1 MENLL
6 TVPINDH
13 LYYIGVN
20 DRDTELFEAMWPLP
34 DGVAYNSYLMTGEK
48 NILLDLV
55 KVNTVSNFIAK
66 LQEVL
71 GDKPLDYIV
80 VHHAEPDHSSAI
92 LNILEIYPEAKII
105 CNKKTVDFLENYYDI
120 KENLIIVKDG
130 ETLEIGNR
138 KLTFYM
144 TPMVH
149 WPESMVSYEEETK
162 TLFSQDIFGGFG
174 TLDGGIFDDELRFD
188 DYYLDETRR
197 YFINIVGKYAKQA
210 LRSLEKLATTLEI
223 KTICP
228 VHGPVWRKDPKR
240 ILDLYISLSK
250 QEVQDGVVIIYGSM
264 YGNTRKMAE
273 TVARGVIRGGIHD
286 VRIRDVSKT
295 PFSYLLADAW
305 KYKGVIL
312 GSCSYNNDL
321 FPPMKFIT
329 EEFKAQKMQNNIWGI
344 FGSYSWSGGAMKN
357 LKAFAEEAKC
367 NLLERQPEIKGAAN
381 KEELAELMQ
390 LGEDMAKA
398 ILASEI
404 N

>member
-1 MENLL
+1 MDNLL

-20 DRDTELFEAMWPLP
+20 DRQTELFEAMWPLP

-55 KVNTVSNFIAK
+55 KINTVSVFVEK

-92 LNILEIYPEAKII
+92 LNILDIYPDVKII
-105 CNKKTVDFLENYYDI
+105 CNKKTVDFLKNYYDI
-120 KENLIIVKDG
+120 EDNLIIVKDG
-130 ETLEIGNR
+130 ETLELGNR

-188 DYYLDETRR
+188 EYYLDETRR

-210 LRSLEKLATTLEI
+210 LRSLNKLATTLDI

-228 VHGPVWRKDPKR
+228 VHGPVWRKNPQK
-240 ILDLYISLSK
+240 IIDLYVSLAS

-264 YGNTRKMAE
+264 YGNTEKMAE
-273 TVARGVIRGGIHD
+273 AVARGVVHGGIKD
-286 VRIRDVSKT
+286 VRVRDVSKT

-312 GSCSYNNDL
+312 GSCSYDNDL

-329 EEFKAQKMQNNIWGI
+329 EEFKHQKMKNNIWGI

-357 LKAFAEEAKC
+357 LKAFAEDCKYEV
-367 NLLERQPEIKGAAN
+367 LETQPEIKGAAN
-381 KEELAELMQ
+381 NEDMEELMK
-390 LGEDMAKA
+390 LGEEMAKA
-398 ILASEI
+398 ILASKE
-404 N
+404 

>member
-1 MENLL
+1 MDNLL

-13 LYYIGVN
+13 LHYIGVN
-20 DRDTELFEAMWPLP
+20 DRETQLFEAMWPLP

-55 KVNTVSNFIAK
+55 KINTVGVFTEK

-80 VHHAEPDHSSAI
+80 VHHAEPDHSSGI
-92 LNILEIYPEAKII
+92 LSILDLYPDAKIV
-105 CNKKTVDFLENYYDI
+105 CNKKTVDFLENYYNI
-120 KENLIIVKDG
+120 KDNLIIVEDG
-130 ETLEIGNR
+130 ETLELGNR

-149 WPESMVSYEEETK
+149 WPESMVSFEEETG

-188 DYYLDETRR
+188 EYYLDETRR

-210 LRSLEKLATTLEI
+210 LRSLTKLSETLEI

-228 VHGPVWRKDPKR
+228 VHGPVWRKDPKK
-240 ILDLYISLSK
+240 ILDLYVSLAK

-264 YGNTRKMAE
+264 YGNTEKMAE
-273 TVARGVIRGGIHD
+273 AVARGVVNGGIKD
-286 VRIRDVSKT
+286 VRVRDVTKT

-305 KYKGVIL
+305 KYKGIIL

-329 EEFKAQKMQNNIWGI
+329 EEFKSQKMKNNIWGI

-357 LKAFAEEAKC
+357 LRAFGDDCKYD
-367 NLLERQPEIKGAAN
+367 LLERQPEIKGAAD
-381 KEELAELMQ
+381 KEEIEELMK

-398 ILASEI
+398 ILASK
-404 N
+404 

>member
-1 MENLL
+1 MDNLL

-13 LYYIGVN
+13 LHYIGVN
-20 DRDTELFEAMWPLP
+20 DRQTDLFEKMWPLP

-55 KVNTVSNFIAK
+55 RINTVSVFVEK

-80 VHHAEPDHSSAI
+80 IHHAEPDHSSSL
-92 LNILEIYPEAKII
+92 LNILDIYPDVKII
-105 CNKKTVDFLENYYDI
+105 CNKKTVDFLKNYYNIED
-120 KENLIIVKDG
+120 NLIIVEDG
-130 ETLEIGNR
+130 ETLELGNR

-174 TLDGGIFDDELRFD
+174 TLDGGIFDDELEFD
-188 DYYLDETRR
+188 EYYLDETRR

-210 LRSLEKLATTLEI
+210 LKALNKLATSLEI

-228 VHGPVWRKDPKR
+228 IHGPVWRKNPEK
-240 ILDLYISLSK
+240 ILNLYVSLAS
-250 QEVQDGVVIIYGSM
+250 QEVQDGVVIMYGSM
-264 YGNTRKMAE
+264 YGHTEKMAE
-273 TVARGVIRGGIHD
+273 AVARGVVRGGIHD

-305 KYKGVIL
+305 KYKGIIL
-312 GSCSYNNDL
+312 GSCSYDNDL

-329 EEFKAQKMQNNIWGI
+329 EEFKHQKMKNNIWGI

-357 LKAFAEEAKC
+357 LKAFAEDNKC
-367 NLLERQPEIKGAAN
+367 ELLETQPEIKGAA
-381 KEELAELMQ
+381 KEKDIEELMK
-390 LGEDMAKA
+390 LGEEMAKR
-398 ILASEI
+398 ILASRE
-404 N
+404 